1 MAIVEPRYELSFDQ
15 YLKQC
20 PEDEGHYELINGE
33 LVRFLVNRYHTDVAD
48 YIAESF
54 VQEIDR
60 HQMNYKVSG
69 RIAIATTTPQGQ
81 EQGRFPDVCVVP
93 LDIWRANRSADTAM
107 RDGYIQLIV
116 EVTSTNWEDDYID
129 KLDEYQ
135 RRGVFEYWIA
145 DYNAQGSRQLLG
157 NPKEPSV
164 FVYILDETGQYQVQ
178 RFQGSD
184 RIISPTFPGL
194 ELTVA
199 QILEA

>member
-1 MAIVEPRYELSFDQ
+1 MAIVEARQKLTFEQ
-15 YLKQC
+15 YLEQC
-20 PEDEGHYELINGE
+20 PEDGRYELVNGE
-33 LVRFLVNRYHTDVAD
+33 LVRILATRYHEDVAD
-48 YIAESF
+48 FIAKKF
-54 VQEIDR
+54 DQEIDR
-60 HQMNYKVSG
+60 DQMNYKVSG

-81 EQGRFPDVCVVP
+81 EQGRFPDICVVP
-93 LDIWRANRSADTAM
+93 LDVWRADRFAYTAM

-164 FVYILDETGQYQVQ
+164 FVHVLDEAGQYQYQ

-199 QILEA
+199 QILEV